1 MRRPAPAIGDD
12 ETLDQIL
19 ARQPTET
26 GGRRIKDGVAVR
38 TRYLAAFGT
47 MTLAGGAALSV
58 DLETDFAAQAGTSKR
73 VCHKDRSAESR
84 VVKEC
89 VSTCR
94 SRGATIH
101 YKKKSTGSK

>member
-47 MTLAGGAALSV
+47 MTLAGGADLSV

-73 VCHKDRSAESR
+73 VCHKARSEEHTSELQSLMRISYA
-84 VVKEC
+84 VFC
-89 VSTCR
+89 L
-94 SRGATIH
+94 
-101 YKKKSTGSK
+101 KKKKNITRKK

>member
-47 MTLAGGAALSV
+47 MTLAGGADLSV
-58 DLETDFAAQAGTSKR
+58 DLETDFAAQEGTSKR
-73 VCHKDRSAESR
+73 VCHKAPFEIGRASCRES
-84 VVKEC
+84 V
-89 VSTCR
+89 CR
-94 SRGATIH
+94 YVYISVESG
-101 YKKKSTGSK
+101 